1 MDMKNKTDIEK
12 YLEKMADAYQTPE
25 GYFEH
30 LHKTFDWQAKSENN
44 RKIFKIN
51 TQWMVAAMFLL
62 LISLGWFA
70 KQQFVPKNSLSNDT
84 IKRTNFPVVNQENF
98 DDLSDDE
105 IMDYLE
111 NDTDMD
117 EILDYL

>member
-12 YLEKMADAYQTPE
+12 YFEKMADAYHTPE

-30 LHKTFDWQAKSENN
+30 LGKNFDWQTKLENN
-44 RKIFKIN
+44 GKIFKIN
-51 TQWMVAAMFLL
+51 TRWMIAAVFLL

-70 KQQFVPKNSLSNDT
+70 KHQFMPKNSLLNDT
-84 IKRTNFPVVNQENF
+84 IKRTNMPMVNQENF

-105 IMDYLE
+105 IIDYLE